1 MLTTVPGSQAPSAL
15 LTFRLTALLAFYLDT
30 VKGFVPEGASLC
42 VAIGDCRALA
52 QRTLFDVLK
61 TKGCARLTASLTR
74 VRLDSPQSGR
84 LRFKWFNIEPRDSP
98 NEPHASPPGG
108 FPSACNR
115 AFLSNPLLTLSQVH
129 TRTVRGGPKGHSA
142 LSLLGAP
149 GGDDGSE
156 LTCEQRRRAART
168 GQGEA
173 HATPAGG
180 GEGPQPAGG
189 VRYAAQR
196 ADRAAAEPRCVHAA
210 GGGGGGQT
218 SGTRGG
224 RRGGSAGRHVQKER
238 GRSKGG

>member
-84 LRFKWFNIEPRDSP
+84 LRFKCFNIEPRDSP

-108 FPSACNR
+108 FPSAFNR
-115 AFLSNPLLTLSQVH
+115 ASPLSRPLLKRCPEFTGERCEGSRNATLLTH
-129 TRTVRGGPKGHSA
+129 TSSPLGRLCSATHTHTHTHRWCMDVPWMTGSGP
-142 LSLLGAP
+142 
-149 GGDDGSE
+149 
-156 LTCEQRRRAART
+156 
-168 GQGEA
+168 
-173 HATPAGG
+173 
-180 GEGPQPAGG
+180 
-189 VRYAAQR
+189 
-196 ADRAAAEPRCVHAA
+196 
-210 GGGGGGQT
+210 
-218 SGTRGG
+218 
-224 RRGGSAGRHVQKER
+224 
-238 GRSKGG
+238 